1 MAKNNLLLE
10 IENEFNM
17 IASPTLAKAYGM
29 AAATFIQKLHY
40 ILLNQAKVEHNKK
53 KYWYHTLDEWVK
65 CIGFYS
71 VSTIKRVIK
80 KLEAEGILII
90 KKLDECK
97 WKRTNYYSI
106 DYKKLQQIFAPQVT
120 EDRPKPSPTKVAKE
134 PLPAPVTPEKTI
146 SGKAEPQHPPAAH
159 TDLSTYPLE
168 YQRFYK
174 SLRQAKLD
182 IALDDPRIK
191 HWMKHSANVIRQIY
205 YARQA
210 STTPSHW
217 HLPEQLKIICK
228 ENNA

>member
-71 VSTIKRVIK
+71 VSTIKRIIK
-80 KLEAEGILII
+80 KLESEGILII
-90 KKLDECK
+90 KKLNECK
-97 WKRTNYYSI
+97 WTRTNYYSI

-120 EDRPKPSPTKVAKE
+120 EDIPKPPPAKIAKE
-134 PLPAPVTPEKTI
+134 PLPAPITPEKTI
-146 SGKAEPQHPPAAH
+146 TGAAQPQHAPATEA
-159 TDLSTYPLE
+159 DLLQYPLE
-168 YQRFYK
+168 HQRFYK

-191 HWMKHSANVIRQIY
+191 QWFKHSANVIRQIY
-205 YARQA
+205 YVRQG
-210 STTPSHW
+210 SMTPAQW
-217 HLPEQLKIICK
+217 HTPEQLKINFMDEK
-228 ENNA
+228 Q